1 MKYKIETIISR
12 DEIEQLGTKE
22 KFWFYDE
29 NDKKKLFKIGRPGTG
44 EDWAEKVAYELGRLL
59 KLPCAVYEFAKW
71 GDKKGTISLSF
82 VPVGVRLVHGN
93 ELLAIIHDGNYPKEQ
108 RFHLSDY
115 KLSIVLNLIEN
126 ELGDLQLPLNY
137 IDDYIKKPI
146 DLFVGYLIFDCWIA
160 NQDRHH
166 ENWAILVDNKEFK
179 LYFAPTYDHGA
190 GLGCKVSPEEAKKR
204 LQTKDINYSLKKFVT
219 RAKSPFY
226 SDSNKQLKTI
236 EIIELLLEKYPQT
249 VCYWIGKIENIK
261 EEDIRTIL
269 NKVPDEFIDNVSK
282 EFAQQI
288 LYENKLRLLEI
299 KKGKCNE

>member
-1 MKYKIETIISR
+1 MEYKIEIIKSR

-59 KLPCAVYEFAKW
+59 KLPCATYGFAEW
-71 GDKKGTISLSF
+71 GDKKGTVSLSF
-82 VPVGVRLVHGN
+82 VPENVRLVHGN
-93 ELLAIIHDGNYPKEQ
+93 ELLAIIHDSNYPKEQ

-137 IDDYIKKPI
+137 VDDYIKKPI
-146 DLFVGYLIFDCWIA
+146 DLFVGYLVFDCWIA

-190 GLGCKVSPEEAKKR
+190 GLACKVSPEEANKR
-204 LQTKDINYSLKKFVT
+204 LKTKDISYSVKKFVT

-226 SDSNKQLKTI
+226 SDLDKQLKTI
-236 EIIELLLEKYPQT
+236 EVVELLLEKYPET

-261 EEDIRTIL
+261 EEDIRTVL
-269 NKVPDEFIDNVSK
+269 NKVPDKFIDNVSK